1 MAKPWSKDEFELLKK
16 LYPYI
21 CAEDL
26 TQRMNRPF
34 HAINKMASR
43 LNITKKVRKR
53 ARWPEEDIKILRKI
67 YPATETWKVANELNR
82 PISAVRRKAKELG
95 LKKTPRIP

>member
-26 TQRMNRPF
+26 TQRINRPF

-43 LNITKKVRKR
+43 LNLIKKVRKR

-67 YPATETWKVANELNR
+67 FPTTETWKVANQLDR
-82 PISAVRRKAKELG
+82 PISAVRHKAKEMG
-95 LKKTPRIP
+95 LKKTPRNP

>member
-1 MAKPWSKDEFELLKK
+1 MAKPWSKDELELLRK

-26 TQRMNRPF
+26 TQRINRPF

-43 LNITKKVRKR
+43 LNLTKKVRKR
-53 ARWPEEDIKILRKI
+53 ARWLEEDMKILRKI
-67 YPATETWKVANELNR
+67 YPTTETWKVANQFDR
-82 PISAVRRKAKELG
+82 PISAVRRKAKEMG
-95 LKKTPRIP
+95 LKKNPRIP

>member
-1 MAKPWSKDEFELLKK
+1 MAKPWSKDELELLKK

-26 TQRMNRPF
+26 TQRINRPF

-43 LNITKKVRKR
+43 LNLTKKVRKR
-53 ARWPEEDIKILRKI
+53 ARWLEEDIKILRKI
-67 YPATETWKVANELNR
+67 YPTTETWKVANQFDR
-82 PISAVRRKAKELG
+82 PIFAVRRKAKEMG
-95 LKKTPRIP
+95 LKKTPRNP

>member
-1 MAKPWSKDEFELLKK
+1 
-16 LYPYI
+16 
-21 CAEDL
+21 
-26 TQRMNRPF
+26 MNRPF

-53 ARWPEEDIKILRKI
+53 ARWLKEDIKILRKI
-67 YPATETWKVANELNR
+67 YPTTETWKVANQLNR

-95 LKKTPRIP
+95 LKKTPRKP

>member
-1 MAKPWSKDEFELLKK
+1 MGKPWSKDELELLKK

-21 CAEDL
+21 CVEDL

-43 LNITKKVRKR
+43 LNLTKKVRKR
-53 ARWPEEDIKILRKI
+53 ARWLQEDIKILRKI
-67 YPATETWKVANELNR
+67 YPTTETWKVANQLNR
-82 PISAVRRKAKELG
+82 PISAVRRKAKEMG
-95 LKKTPRIP
+95 LKKTPRNP

>member
-1 MAKPWSKDEFELLKK
+1 MAKPWSKDELELLKK

-26 TQRMNRPF
+26 TQRINRPF

-43 LNITKKVRKR
+43 LNIAKKVRKR
-53 ARWPEEDIKILRKI
+53 ARWLEEDIKTLRKI
-67 YPATETWKVANELNR
+67 YPTTETWKVANQLNR
-82 PISAVRRKAKELG
+82 PIYAVRRKAKEMG
-95 LKKTPRIP
+95 LKKTPRNP

>member
-1 MAKPWSKDEFELLKK
+1 MAKPWSKDELELLRK

-26 TQRMNRPF
+26 TQQMNRPF

-43 LNITKKVRKR
+43 LNIAKKVRKR
-53 ARWPEEDIKILRKI
+53 ARWLEEDIKILRKI
-67 YPATETWKVANELNR
+67 YPTTETWKVANQLNR
-82 PISAVRRKAKELG
+82 PLYAVRRKAKEMG